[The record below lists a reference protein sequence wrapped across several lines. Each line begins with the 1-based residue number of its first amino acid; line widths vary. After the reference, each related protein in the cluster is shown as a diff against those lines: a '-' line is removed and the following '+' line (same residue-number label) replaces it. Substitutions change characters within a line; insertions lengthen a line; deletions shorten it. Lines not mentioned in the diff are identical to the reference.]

1 MQIGRRLVQ
10 TFIGGPE
17 PRRRQ
22 PRGGKQLEIIP
33 TQTLAMESM
42 GLDQM
47 EAFVEGRFLRPRQAA
62 KIGQSGGTPRE
73 IAAGEFPDHQ
83 RMGEHILSF
92 QRSGQGRERETE
104 MVNPNRCIHQDH
116 QADFRVLFWRGA
128 TFSPGMAPP
137 SEARRRDASRWIK
150 ASSPKRTT
158 AVFAVTPVCRM
169 ASAIRRSSKM
179 RVVFIHI
186 KVPYGYGLVNVPSG
200 LGQGLRGSPGKPS
213 PRRMAVLLPVFPR
226 LALAPPAHYFN
237 RVRERLTKLPWVEI
251 GILLAAAVLRTVL
264 LDIKPPHFDEGING
278 WFADQ
283 MRVNGFYHYDPTNYH
298 GPLHFYAV
306 FLSQTLF
313 GRNLWAL
320 RLPAI
325 IPALLAVWALL
336 RYREFFGTA
345 AARWAAAAMAVS
357 PAFVFYGRYS
367 IHESW
372 MVLFS
377 ILLLWAVLGL
387 WEKGERRFLFTGI
400 LALTG
405 MILTKE
411 TYVVHAGCLILAG
424 LVLWLWQKVLPSRP
438 AFPIARQ
445 LWSGRDLG
453 NALALGLLALVFFYS
468 GNFLDWAGLKGLYET
483 YAAWFHT
490 GVQAGGHEKNTFR
503 IWEKDWLNS
512 YWVALMA
519 RYEWP
524 ALAGLLAC
532 ARYIVPSDA
541 RLRYVAISA
550 GGVLVAYSII
560 PYKTPWC
567 IISILWPFYLILGA
581 IVQEIGGTRVD
592 SPGAR
597 ISADAPVLAS
607 VAFKGH
613 KVLRPSTLVA
623 FLLLAVSLGMALRL
637 NFFQFTNEKEPYVY
651 VQTYPEIET
660 LTKPLLEM
668 AAKDPRAYH
677 LRGQSVLESYYPLP
691 WILGDFTD
699 IGYFNTKAPPAVF
712 DGDFVLAEKG
722 EAAEVEPKLIGPY
735 YKRTFRLRDA
745 QEECVVYFREKPF
758 RDWFQGAAPEIT
770 NPPPP

>member
-1 MQIGRRLVQ
+1 MVNGQSDLEEGLRAIPNEHPARRIEVL
-10 TFIGGPE
+10 
-17 PRRRQ
+17 RQ
-22 PRGGKQLEIIP
+22 P
-33 TQTLAMESM
+33 
-42 GLDQM
+42 
-47 EAFVEGRFLRPRQAA
+47 
-62 KIGQSGGTPRE
+62 
-73 IAAGEFPDHQ
+73 
-83 RMGEHILSF
+83 
-92 QRSGQGRERETE
+92 
-104 MVNPNRCIHQDH
+104 
-116 QADFRVLFWRGA
+116 
-128 TFSPGMAPP
+128 
-137 SEARRRDASRWIK
+137 
-150 ASSPKRTT
+150 
-158 AVFAVTPVCRM
+158 
-169 ASAIRRSSKM
+169 
-179 RVVFIHI
+179 
-186 KVPYGYGLVNVPSG
+186 
-200 LGQGLRGSPGKPS
+200 
-213 PRRMAVLLPVFPR
+213 FPR

-237 RVRERLTKLPWVEI
+237 RVRERLAKLPWVEI
-251 GILLAAAVLRTVL
+251 GILLVAAVLRTVL
-264 LDIKPPHFDEGING
+264 VDIKPPHFDEGING

-283 MRVNGFYHYDPTNYH
+283 MRINGFYHYDPTNYH

-336 RYREFFGTA
+336 RYREFFGTT

-387 WEKGERRFLFTGI
+387 WEKGERRFLFTLI

-411 TYVVHAGCLILAG
+411 TYVVHVGCLILAG
-424 LVLWLWQKVLPSRP
+424 GVLWAWQKVLPSRP

-445 LWSGRDLG
+445 FWSGRDLG
-453 NALALGLLALVFFYS
+453 NSLALALLAIVFFYS

-503 IWEKDWLNS
+503 LWDKDWLNY

-532 ARYIVPSDA
+532 ARYVVPSDA

-550 GGVLVAYSII
+550 GGVLMAYSII

-581 IVQEIGGTRVD
+581 IIQE
-592 SPGAR
+592 
-597 ISADAPVLAS
+597 AS
-607 VAFKGH
+607 TTFKAS
-613 KVLRPSTLVA
+613 KLLRPATLAA
-623 FLLLAVSLGMALRL
+623 FLLLAISLGMSIRL
-637 NFFQFTNEKEPYVY
+637 NFFHFTNEKEPYVY
-651 VQTYPEIET
+651 VQTYAEIET

-699 IGYFNTKAPPAVF
+699 IGYFNTKSPPATF
-712 DGDFVLAEKG
+712 DGDFVLAESS
-722 EAAEVEPKLIGPY
+722 EAAEVEPKLAGSY

-745 QEECVVYFREKPF
+745 QEECVVYFREEPF
-758 RDWFQGAAPEIT
+758 RNWFEGAAPEIT

>member
-1 MQIGRRLVQ
+1 MVNGQSDLEEGLRAIPNEHPARRIEVL
-10 TFIGGPE
+10 
-17 PRRRQ
+17 RQ
-22 PRGGKQLEIIP
+22 P
-33 TQTLAMESM
+33 
-42 GLDQM
+42 
-47 EAFVEGRFLRPRQAA
+47 
-62 KIGQSGGTPRE
+62 
-73 IAAGEFPDHQ
+73 
-83 RMGEHILSF
+83 
-92 QRSGQGRERETE
+92 
-104 MVNPNRCIHQDH
+104 
-116 QADFRVLFWRGA
+116 
-128 TFSPGMAPP
+128 
-137 SEARRRDASRWIK
+137 
-150 ASSPKRTT
+150 
-158 AVFAVTPVCRM
+158 
-169 ASAIRRSSKM
+169 
-179 RVVFIHI
+179 
-186 KVPYGYGLVNVPSG
+186 
-200 LGQGLRGSPGKPS
+200 
-213 PRRMAVLLPVFPR
+213 FPR

-237 RVRERLTKLPWVEI
+237 RVRERLAKLPWVEI
-251 GILLAAAVLRTVL
+251 GILLVAAVLRTVL
-264 LDIKPPHFDEGING
+264 VDIKPPHFDEGING

-283 MRVNGFYHYDPTNYH
+283 MRINGFYHYDPTNYH

-336 RYREFFGTA
+336 RYREFFGTT

-387 WEKGERRFLFTGI
+387 WEKGERRFLFTLI

-411 TYVVHAGCLILAG
+411 TYVVHVGCLILAG
-424 LVLWLWQKVLPSRP
+424 GVLWAWQKVLPSRP

-445 LWSGRDLG
+445 LWSGRDAG
-453 NALALGLLALVFFYS
+453 NSLALALLAIVFFYS

-503 IWEKDWLNS
+503 LWDKDWLNY

-532 ARYIVPSDA
+532 ARYVVPSDA

-550 GGVLVAYSII
+550 GGVLMAYSII

-581 IVQEIGGTRVD
+581 IIQE
-592 SPGAR
+592 
-597 ISADAPVLAS
+597 AS
-607 VAFKGH
+607 TTFKAS
-613 KVLRPSTLVA
+613 KLLRPATLAA
-623 FLLLAVSLGMALRL
+623 FLLLAISLGMSIRL
-637 NFFQFTNEKEPYVY
+637 NFFHFTNEKEPYVY
-651 VQTYPEIET
+651 VQTYAEIET

-668 AAKDPRAYH
+668 TAKDPRAYH

-699 IGYFNTKAPPAVF
+699 IGYFNTKSPPATF
-712 DGDFVLAEKG
+712 DGDFVLAESS
-722 EAAEVEPKLIGPY
+722 EAAEVEPKLAGSY

-745 QEECVVYFREKPF
+745 QEECVVYFREEPF
-758 RDWFQGAAPEIT
+758 RNWFEGAAPEIT